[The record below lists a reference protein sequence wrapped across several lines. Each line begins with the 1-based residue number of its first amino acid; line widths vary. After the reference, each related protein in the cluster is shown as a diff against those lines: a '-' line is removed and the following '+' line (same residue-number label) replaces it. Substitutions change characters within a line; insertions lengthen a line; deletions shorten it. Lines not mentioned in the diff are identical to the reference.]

1 MSSENYI
8 NHYVEILTSTMT
20 DAVIRNISLQAN
32 AKISESV
39 IGEQQNKIE
48 KLNSEV
54 EKILNVSETEKNNQV
69 ANLNGKIEEQK
80 NYIIN
85 LENQLGEL
93 NNMKGVYENV
103 KHQVDH
109 IDTFKNE
116 LIKER
121 DLHQQTRNDYELK
134 IQQLNGNYEL
144 KIQQLNGNYELT
156 IKELNEK
163 IEYLQ
168 LTPAKR
174 KKIDEIKVPA
184 VVETLEVNEIDN
196 SIIKDGGSF

>member
-1 MSSENYI
+1 MSNETYV

-32 AKISESV
+32 GKISESV
-39 IGEQQNKIE
+39 ITEQQSKIE
-48 KLNSEV
+48 KLNSEIEKLGV
-54 EKILNVSETEKNNQV
+54 ELEKNLNASVTEKNNQIT
-69 ANLNGKIEEQK
+69 NLNGKIEEQK
-80 NYIIN
+80 NYISN
-85 LENQLGEL
+85 LETQVHEL
-93 NNMKGVYENV
+93 NNMKGVYENI
-103 KHQVDH
+103 KHQVDQ

-134 IQQLNGNYEL
+134 IQQLNGD
-144 KIQQLNGNYELT
+144 YELT
-156 IKELNEK
+156 IKQLNEK

-174 KKIDEIKVPA
+174 KKIEESNVSP
-184 VVETLEVNEIDN
+184 VVVALDTN
-196 SIIKDGGSF
+196 SKDSTIRDGGSF

>member
-39 IGEQQNKIE
+39 IGEQQNTIE

-144 KIQQLNGNYELT
+144 T

>member
-144 KIQQLNGNYELT
+144 T

>member
-1 MSSENYI
+1 MSNENYV

-39 IGEQQNKIE
+39 IAEQQGKID
-48 KLNSEV
+48 KLISEV
-54 EKILNVSETEKNNQV
+54 KSYTD
-69 ANLNGKIEEQK
+69 NLNGTNEQYKNTIEGLQ
-80 NYIIN
+80 NTVN
-85 LENQLGEL
+85 EL
-93 NNMKGVYENV
+93 SGMKAEYENI
-103 KHQVDH
+103 KHQANHV
-109 IDTFKNE
+109 DTFRNE

-121 DLHQQTRNDYELK
+121 ELHQQTRNDYD
-134 IQQLNGNYEL
+134 
-144 KIQQLNGNYELT
+144 LT

-174 KKIDEIKVPA
+174 KKIDDSKLTPT
-184 VVETLEVNEIDN
+184 VEVTEEPLTLFNIDTT
-196 SIIKDGGSF
+196 IKDGGSF

>member
-1 MSSENYI
+1 MSNENYV

-32 AKISESV
+32 GKISENV
-39 IGEQQNKIE
+39 ITEQQSKIE
-48 KLNSEV
+48 KLNSEIEKLGV
-54 EKILNVSETEKNNQV
+54 ELEKNLNASVAEKNNQIT
-69 ANLNGKIEEQK
+69 NLNGKIEEQK
-80 NYIIN
+80 NSISN
-85 LENQLGEL
+85 LETQVHEL
-93 NNMKGVYENV
+93 NNMKGVYENI
-103 KHQVDH
+103 KHQMDQ

-121 DLHQQTRNDYELK
+121 DLHQQTRNDYDLK
-134 IQQLNGNYEL
+134 
-144 KIQQLNGNYELT
+144 

-174 KKIDEIKVPA
+174 KKIDEIKVPS

>member
-1 MSSENYI
+1 MSNENYV

-39 IGEQQNKIE
+39 IAEQQGKIDR
-48 KLNSEV
+48 LISEV
-54 EKILNVSETEKNNQV
+54 KNYTDNINGTNEQHRNTIEGLQNKV
-69 ANLNGKIEEQK
+69 NELNG
-80 NYIIN
+80 
-85 LENQLGEL
+85 
-93 NNMKGVYENV
+93 MKAEYENI
-103 KHQVDH
+103 KHQANHV
-109 IDTFKNE
+109 DTFRSE

-121 DLHQQTRNDYELK
+121 ELHQQTRNDYDLK
-134 IQQLNGNYEL
+134 
-144 KIQQLNGNYELT
+144 

-174 KKIDEIKVPA
+174 KKIDDSKITPT
-184 VVETLEVNEIDN
+184 VEVTEEPLTLFNIDTT
-196 SIIKDGGSF
+196 IKDGGSF

>member
-48 KLNSEV
+48 KLNSEI
-54 EKILNVSETEKNNQV
+54 EKILNTSETEKNNHIN
-69 ANLNGKIEEQK
+69 NLNGKIEEQK
-80 NYIIN
+80 NYITN
-85 LENQLGEL
+85 LETQLNEL
-93 NNMKGVYENV
+93 NNMKGVYENI
-103 KHQVDH
+103 KHQVGH

-121 DLHQQTRNDYELK
+121 DLHQQTTNDYELK
-134 IQQLNGNYEL
+134 IKELNDNY
-144 KIQQLNGNYELT
+144 KLT

-163 IEYLQ
+163 LEYLQ

-174 KKIDEIKVPA
+174 KKIDEIKVPP

>member
-1 MSSENYI
+1 MSNENYV
-8 NHYVEILTSTMT
+8 NHYVELLTSTMT

-32 AKISESV
+32 AKISENV
-39 IGEQQNKIE
+39 IIELQNKIE

-144 KIQQLNGNYELT
+144 T

-174 KKIDEIKVPA
+174 KKNDEIKVPA

>member
-1 MSSENYI
+1 MSNENYV

-32 AKISESV
+32 GKISESV
-39 IGEQQNKIE
+39 ITEQQSKID

-54 EKILNVSETEKNNQV
+54 KSYTD
-69 ANLNGKIEEQK
+69 NLNGANEQYKNTIEGLQ
-80 NYIIN
+80 NTVN
-85 LENQLGEL
+85 EL
-93 NNMKGVYENV
+93 NSMKSEYENI
-103 KHQVDH
+103 KHQANHV
-109 IDTFKNE
+109 DTFRNE

-121 DLHQQTRNDYELK
+121 ELHQQTRNDYD
-134 IQQLNGNYEL
+134 
-144 KIQQLNGNYELT
+144 LT

-174 KKIDEIKVPA
+174 KKIDDSKLTPT
-184 VVETLEVNEIDN
+184 VEVTEEPLTLFNIDTT
-196 SIIKDGGSF
+196 IKDGGSF

>member
-1 MSSENYI
+1 MSNENYV

-39 IGEQQNKIE
+39 ITEHENKIE
-48 KLNSEV
+48 KLNSEI
-54 EKILNVSETEKNNQV
+54 EKLNVELEKNLNASVAEKNNQIT
-69 ANLNGKIEEQK
+69 NLNGKIEEQK
-80 NYIIN
+80 NYISN
-85 LENQLGEL
+85 LETQVHEL
-93 NNMKGVYENV
+93 NNMKGVYENI

-134 IQQLNGNYEL
+134 IQQLNGDYDL
-144 KIQQLNGNYELT
+144 K

-174 KKIDEIKVPA
+174 KKIDEIKVSS